1 MITDNMAEAAI
12 KTVSETLCT
21 QVVARDIIDRQF
33 ELQKS
38 AFQDNGI
45 YGVLTREQE
54 EDRKNGREFQ
64 FDRKHAKEMGE
75 EMFRM
80 GITTRLRGA
89 YANYKAGNELDC
101 IRHLL
106 IAMSVVCEV
115 MNWKKAANYLNEQN
129 IILLDRIKTERNE
142 QNIILLDQ
150 VKMKR

>member
-1 MITDNMAEAAI
+1 MAEAAI

-38 AFQDNGI
+38 AFEDSGI

-54 EDRKNGREFQ
+54 EDRRSGREFK
-64 FDRKHAKEMGE
+64 FDRQHAKDMGE
-75 EMFRM
+75 EMFKM

-89 YANYKAGNELDC
+89 YAHYKAGNELDC

-106 IAMSVVCEV
+106 IAMSVLCEV
-115 MNWKKAANYLNEQN
+115 MNWKKAANYLNTQN
-129 IILLDRIKTERNE
+129 IY
-142 QNIILLDQ
+142 LLDQ
-150 VKMKR
+150 IKKDR